1 MMVLAIV
8 TLAAFVVRSASLG
21 RSSFYNIS
29 ACAAVTILMT
39 QTILNVFGTVDIL
52 PLTGVT
58 FPFVSNGG
66 SSMMSAW
73 GLLGLYQGGRYP
85 AERQLRHP
93 PDFPEGAAGRGGSGD
108 VRRGQL

>member
-73 GLLGLYQGGRYP
+73 GLPGLHQGGRYP

-93 PDFPEGAAGRGGSGD
+93 PDLAEGAAGGGRSGD
-108 VRRGQL
+108 VRREQL